1 MKIGI
6 LREGK
11 TPIDRRVPL
20 TPLQCKEVLNKYSNV
35 SISVQ
40 PSPVRCFKDD
50 EYRSLGI
57 PVKEDLGDC
66 ELLLGVK
73 EVQIPDLIPNKKYL
87 FFSHV
92 IKKQPYNR
100 ELLRTILKKN
110 IQLIDWEC
118 LTDKNGQRIIAF
130 GRYAG
135 IVGAYNG
142 ILTFGK
148 RQKLFD
154 LKAAHQCRDLDEMKQ
169 EYKKISSLSSSK
181 KLSGL
186 KIAITGGG
194 RVAKGAMEVLNG
206 MNIRKVI
213 TEEFLNDH
221 FVTPVYVQ
229 LHSKDYHRRK
239 ILNSKFEIRNSKL
252 ETRNPKFETRKSK
265 IENRK
270 SKIDT
275 YWDNNHF
282 YKNPQAYESTFYKF
296 TGVTDL
302 LIAAAYWDPKAPV
315 LFTTEDMRKEG
326 FKIKIIADVTGDIE
340 GSIPST
346 KKFSS
351 IDDPVYDY
359 NPITGELE
367 PPFSNETNISVMAI
381 DNLPCELPKDA
392 SKDFGTELINNVLP
406 NIFGEDKDGIIERA
420 TIARQGKLT
429 SKYAYLKDYVD
440 GA

>member
-6 LREGK
+6 LKEGK
-11 TPIDRRVPL
+11 IPIDKRVPL
-20 TPLQCKEVLNKYSNV
+20 TPRQCKEVMNKYPNL

-57 PVKEDLGDC
+57 SVKEEQSDC

-73 EVQIPDLIPNKKYL
+73 EVQKNDLIPNKKYL

-100 ELLRTILKKN
+100 ELLRIILKKN

-154 LKAAHQCRDLDEMKQ
+154 LKAAHQCDDLDEMKQ
-169 EYKKISSLSSSK
+169 EYKKISTLSSSK

-206 MNIRKVI
+206 MSIRKVI
-213 TEEFLNDH
+213 IEEFLNDN
-221 FVTPVYVQ
+221 FVDPVYVQ
-229 LHSKDYHRRK
+229 LHSKDYH
-239 ILNSKFEIRNSKL
+239 IAHSVPGYSAAHVEDPDAIG
-252 ETRNPKFETRKSK
+252 SK
-265 IENRK
+265 IQTQSGGAWNT
-270 SKIDT
+270 D
-275 YWDNNHF
+275 HF

-296 TGVTDL
+296 TGVTDI

-315 LFTTEDMRKEG
+315 LFTTEDMRKDS

-359 NPITGELE
+359 NPITEELE
-367 PPFSNETNISVMAI
+367 PPFSNEINISVMAI

-406 NIFGEDKDGIIERA
+406 NIFGEDKDGVIERA
-420 TIARQGKLT
+420 TIAKQGKLT
-429 SKYAYLKDYVD
+429 SRYAYLKDYVE

>member
-6 LREGK
+6 LKEGK
-11 TPIDRRVPL
+11 IPIDRRVPL
-20 TPLQCKEVLNKYSNV
+20 TPRQCKEVLNKYPNV
-35 SISVQ
+35 LISVQ

-57 PVKEDLGDC
+57 PVKEDLSDC

-73 EVQIPDLIPNKKYL
+73 EVQIADLIPNKKYL

-92 IKKQPYNR
+92 IKKQPYNK

-118 LTDKNGQRIIAF
+118 LTGKNGQRIIAF

-154 LKAAHQCRDLDEMKQ
+154 LKPAHQCRDLDEMKQ
-169 EYKKISSLSSSK
+169 EYKKIFTLSSSK
-181 KLSGL
+181 KLSNL
-186 KIAITGGG
+186 KIAVTGGG

-206 MNIRKVI
+206 MSIRKVI
-213 TEEFLNDH
+213 TGEFLNDD
-221 FVTPVYVQ
+221 FVAPVYVQ
-229 LHSKDYHRRK
+229 LHSKDYYIAHGAW
-239 ILNSKFEIRNSKL
+239 N
-252 ETRNPKFETRKSK
+252 T
-265 IENRK
+265 
-270 SKIDT
+270 D
-275 YWDNNHF
+275 HF

-296 TGVTDL
+296 TGVTDI

-315 LFTTEDMRKEG
+315 LFTTEDMRKDG

-392 SKDFGTELINNVLP
+392 SKDFGTDLINNVLP
-406 NIFGEDKDGIIERA
+406 NIFGEDKDGVIERA
-420 TIARQGKLT
+420 TIAKQGKLT
-429 SKYAYLKDYVD
+429 SRYAYLKDYVEEKCLK
-440 GA
+440 